1 MGRVTEKGRG
11 LGGTPAAPM
20 PQQSLVIVRNVGLA
34 RFIEGIVNAPY
45 TDGELSPEKVMH
57 DRLAPIGFLRV
68 PYGRSRPID
77 FERSHFYAQHLNA
90 DELQRFLSLIG
101 VRLRDQEF
109 AFQQ

>member
-1 MGRVTEKGRG
+1 
-11 LGGTPAAPM
+11 LAGTPAAPM
-20 PQQSLVIVRNVGLA
+20 PQQSLVIVRNVGLP

-45 TDGELSPEKVMH
+45 TDGELSPEKIMH
-57 DRLAPIGFLRV
+57 DRLAPIGFLRI

-101 VRLRDQEF
+101 VPLRDQEF